1 MFKFKTKPYAHQLAC
16 LEACHDKHN
25 FAIFAEMGC
34 GKSKILID
42 NIAWLY
48 EQGEIDTVVIVA
60 PKGVYINWVRSEL
73 PRHMPDH
80 INYDVYTWRTN
91 PNKAEG
97 SRLVDGITNRD
108 KLRILVVNVEGF
120 VTKKLPTYCDLF
132 VKNSNFM
139 VAVDE
144 STSIKNPKAKR
155 TKALVRFGALAR
167 YKRIMTGSPV
177 TQSPLDLYAQ
187 CGFLNKKLLG
197 FDSFYAFQN
206 HYAILKRQNFG
217 SGHSFQ
223 QVVGYRNLEELSDRL
238 SGFSYRIR
246 KEDALDLPAKTYM
259 VREVELTPE
268 QAMSYQSM
276 ERAALLYLGGDDLVT
291 APEAMTQLLRLQQ
304 IICGYVKTDEGELV
318 EVKSNRLNT
327 LMEILAE
334 TTGSVI
340 IWSRFRHDI
349 EAIQNAISKTYGQR
363 SVVTYYGGTS
373 EADRVAAVE
382 RFENREARFF
392 VGNPQTAG
400 MGLTLVAANTVVYYA
415 NDFNLESR
423 VQSEDR
429 CHRIG
434 QEHPVLYID
443 LVAKGTVDEHIVR
456 ILQNKLDLSAKT
468 LGESVKAWLKL
479 GTGS

>member
-1 MFKFKTKPYAHQLAC
+1 MSKFLFKTKPYAHQLEC
-16 LEACHDKHN
+16 LEACHDKKN

-42 NIAWLY
+42 NIVWLY
-48 EQGEIDTVVIVA
+48 QQGEIDTVVIVA

-73 PRHMPDH
+73 PRHMPDE
-80 INYDVYTWRTN
+80 IDYEVYTWRTN
-91 PNKAEG
+91 PNKTEG
-97 SRLVDGITNRD
+97 AKLVEGITARD

-120 VTKKLPTYCDLF
+120 ATKKLPSYCELF
-132 VKNSNFM
+132 TKNSKAM
-139 VAVDE
+139 IAVDE

-155 TKALVRFGALAR
+155 TKALVRIGAVAS
-167 YKRIMTGSPV
+167 YKRILTGSPV

-187 CGFLNKKLLG
+187 CFFLDRKLLG
-197 FDSFYAFQN
+197 FDSFYSFQN

-217 SGHSFQ
+217 SGYSFQ

-238 SGFSYRIR
+238 SMFSYRIR
-246 KEDALDLPAKTYM
+246 KEDALDLPAKTYA

-268 QAMSYQSM
+268 QALAYRSM
-276 ERAALLYLGGDDLVT
+276 ESAALLLLNGDDLVT
-291 APEAMTQLLRLQQ
+291 APEALTQLLRLQQ
-304 IICGYVKTDEGELV
+304 IICGYVKTDDGELR
-318 EVKSNRLNT
+318 EVSSNRLNT
-327 LMEILAE
+327 LMDILEE
-334 TTGSVI
+334 TSGSVI

-349 EAIQNAISKTYGQR
+349 EAIQNAIAKAYGR
-363 SVVTYYGGTS
+363 DSVVTYYGGTS
-373 EADRVAAVE
+373 DVDRIAAVE

-400 MGLTLVAANTVVYYA
+400 MGLTLVAASTVVYYA

-423 VQSEDR
+423 IQSEDR

-434 QEHPVLYID
+434 QNNPVLYID
-443 LVAKGTVDEHIVR
+443 LVSKGSVREHIVK

-468 LGESVKAWLKL
+468 LGESVKSWLKL
-479 GTGS
+479 V